1 MSIDPALVA
10 ALHLHAARRGD
21 GDLAPHA
28 HRAVQT
34 STVAALLD
42 GAYDGDMTIAELLR
56 SGDQGLGTLDHLD
69 GELVVVDGEAWQA
82 AADGSV
88 RRVDGAEHTP
98 FAVVVAFDP
107 DTHAPLP
114 APLEHAALIAW
125 LEEHRPPGPGCDA
138 LRIDGV
144 FDRVHARSVPRQ
156 DPPYRPLDEVAA
168 EQVEFSFTD
177 VRGTIVGFRFP
188 QLAQEVEVVGHH
200 LHFLSAD
207 RTMGG
212 HVLACDVREG
222 TIAIERV
229 DELHLE
235 LPPGVDLPEAGRPDA
250 ARRADALRRIE
261 SE

>member
-1 MSIDPALVA
+1 MIDPALVA
-10 ALHLHAARRGD
+10 ALHLHTARHGD

-42 GAYDGDMTIAELLR
+42 GAYEGDMTIAELLR

-69 GELVVVDGEAWQA
+69 GELVVVDGQAWQA
-82 AADGSV
+82 AADGTV
-88 RRVDGAEHTP
+88 RRVDGTERTP

-107 DTHAPLP
+107 DTLTTLPGPLDHAS
-114 APLEHAALIAW
+114 LIAW
-125 LEEHRPPGPGCDA
+125 LEAHRPAGPGCDA

-156 DPPYRPLDEVAA
+156 DPPYRPLDAVAS
-168 EQVEFSFTD
+168 EQVEFTYTG
-177 VRGTIVGFRFP
+177 VEGTIVGFRFP
-188 QLAQEVEVVGHH
+188 QVAQEVEVVGHH

-212 HVLACDVREG
+212 HVLACDVRHG
-222 TIAIERV
+222 TVAIERV
-229 DELHLE
+229 DELRLE
-235 LPPGVDLPEAGRPDA
+235 LPPGIDLPEAGRADA
-250 ARRADALRRIE
+250 GRRADALRRIE